1 MSCLTRSMQKQL
13 GKYIKRN
20 AQSDWLQKPDKA
32 HSELVNKGVCPS
44 DVTVDQ
50 LAIIIRDVQNG

>member
-20 AQSDWLQKPDKA
+20 AEDDWQHKPEQV
-32 HSELVNKGVCPS
+32 HNELVNKGVCPS
-44 DVTVDQ
+44 DVTIDQ
-50 LAIIIRDVQNG
+50 LAIIIRDVQSS